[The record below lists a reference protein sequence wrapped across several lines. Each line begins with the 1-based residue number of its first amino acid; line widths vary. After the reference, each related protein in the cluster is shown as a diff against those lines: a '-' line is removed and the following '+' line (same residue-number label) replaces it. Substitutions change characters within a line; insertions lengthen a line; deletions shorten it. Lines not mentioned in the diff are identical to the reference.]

1 MKLKVMSFN
10 TLHCEDYLNKK
21 IDFDLFAKTII
32 DSGADIIGLQEVRG
46 KGVSPEYDAQAK
58 ILSEKTGYYYYFAKA
73 FDVGGE
79 NPYGNAILSK
89 YPIKNAEI
97 IKIPDIWT
105 VKYKGRHEP
114 RCVLKAEIDIS
125 GMKTVGGL
133 TVMVAH
139 FGLNEGE
146 AQDAVQTILLN
157 REDERF
163 ILMGDFN
170 VTPDNVVL
178 TPLREAMND
187 AAELF
192 DKELLSWPSDN
203 PDRKID
209 YIFCSRDIKILSADI
224 PNKVVSDHR
233 PHIADIEL

>member
-1 MKLKVMSFN
+1 MNLRVMSFN
-10 TLHCEDYLNKK
+10 TLHCEDWKNEK
-21 IDFDLFAKTII
+21 IDFDLFAQAIKG
-32 DSGADIIGLQEVRG
+32 SGADIIGLQEIRG
-46 KGVSPEYDAQAK
+46 KGTDPEYDAQAK

-89 YPIKNAEI
+89 YPIKNAET

-105 VKYKGRHEP
+105 VKFKGRHEP
-114 RCVLKAEIDIS
+114 RCILKAEIDIP
-125 GMKTVGGL
+125 GGL
-133 TVMVAH
+133 TVLVAH

-157 REDERF
+157 RKDERC

-178 TPLREAMND
+178 TPLREAMKD
-187 AAELF
+187 AADLF
-192 DKELLSWPSDN
+192 EKELLSWPADN

-224 PNKVVSDHR
+224 PEKIVSDHR

>member
-10 TLHCEDYLNKK
+10 TLHCEDWKNEK
-21 IDFDLFAKTII
+21 IDLDLFAKAITE
-32 DSGADIIGLQEVRG
+32 SGADIIGLQEVRG
-46 KGVSPEYDAQAK
+46 KGTDPAYDAQAK

-89 YPIKNAEI
+89 YPIRKAET

-105 VKYKGRHEP
+105 VKFKGRHEP
-114 RCVLKAEIDIS
+114 RCVLKAEIEIP
-125 GMKTVGGL
+125 GMKSVGGL

-139 FGLNEGE
+139 FGLNVGE
-146 AQDAVQTILLN
+146 AQDAVQTVLLN
-157 REDERF
+157 REDERCV
-163 ILMGDFN
+163 LMGDFN
-170 VTPDNVVL
+170 ITPDDAAL
-178 TPLREAMND
+178 TPIREAMND
-187 AAELF
+187 AADLF
-192 DKELLSWPSDN
+192 TEELLSWPADT

-224 PNKVVSDHR
+224 PDKIVSDHR
-233 PHIADIEL
+233 MHTADIEL

>member
-1 MKLKVMSFN
+1 MNLKIMSFN
-10 TLHCEDYLNKK
+10 TLHCEDWVNKK
-21 IDFDLFAKTII
+21 INFDVFAKAIS

-46 KGVSPEYDAQAK
+46 KGTDPEYDAQAK

-89 YPIKNAEI
+89 YPIKKAET

-114 RCVLKAEIDIS
+114 RCVLKAEIDIPD
-125 GMKTVGGL
+125 GL
-133 TVMVAH
+133 TVLVAH
-139 FGLNEGE
+139 FGLNAGE
-146 AQDAVQTILLN
+146 AQDAVQTLLLN
-157 REDERF
+157 REQERC
-163 ILMGDFN
+163 IIMGDFN
-170 VTPDNVVL
+170 VTPDDAVL

-187 AAELF
+187 AADLF
-192 DKELLSWPSDN
+192 EKELLSWPADV

-209 YIFCSRDIKILSADI
+209 YIFCSKDIKIKNADI
-224 PNKVVSDHR
+224 PDIIVSDHR
-233 PHIADIEL
+233 MHTADIEL